1 MALKLCT
8 FKEQNSNATIKRPG
22 LGAISTLST
31 QVEENPYEIID
42 DQPRNSWDSR
52 VKNWLKT
59 LTSPPKK
66 NDTKSEGSLPVSRT
80 SSSSSGQNPQP
91 EVYNANQPARPVITN
106 PIVDAV
112 TNAKIIRNYTLI
124 DPVQNLHDEIAEIP
138 TYEVIQPLEVPP
150 VAGTPPRYLDPI
162 ECMTFP
168 NFTVN

>member
-22 LGAISTLST
+22 LGAVSTLST

-91 EVYNANQPARPVITN
+91 EVYNASQPTRPVITN

-124 DPVQNLHDEIAEIP
+124 EPVQNLHEELAEIP

-162 ECMTFP
+162 ECMTYF
-168 NFTVN
+168 